1 MGSLFLWTLVTGI
14 LSQIVV
20 AIGVNVGGAPNTV
33 SMFLSWVIQILSGI
47 GVLSFTLK
55 AYDSIESVRLSD
67 LWHPQS
73 FLNYVGVAILLY
85 LMILGGLILFI
96 VPGIIAALTFG
107 LAPYIVIDKGL
118 GTIAALKE
126 SARITKGN
134 RLRFL
139 ALSGAT
145 TLIMLIGILAL
156 FVGVFV
162 AMPVIMLATI
172 AAYRAFSAAADTHA
186 APQPLSGGEISLLVA
201 GILIPL
207 LLVMIGIGSAIVL
220 GSIESARGKAQT
232 AMTMLDL
239 KQLQLG
245 LEVSYDTSGS
255 YPEKLSDALS
265 AIPRDPTDTSSPIS
279 LEGFTYTRGSDAQ
292 SYTLC
297 AASPISP
304 RTETGQQCVSSE
316 PVATTVTP

>member
-1 MGSLFLWTLVTGI
+1 
-14 LSQIVV
+14 
-20 AIGVNVGGAPNTV
+20 
-33 SMFLSWVIQILSGI
+33 
-47 GVLSFTLK
+47 
-55 AYDSIESVRLSD
+55 
-67 LWHPQS
+67 
-73 FLNYVGVAILLY
+73 
-85 LMILGGLILFI
+85 MILGGLILFI

-118 GTIAALKE
+118 GPIAALKE

-145 TLIMLIGILAL
+145 TLIMLLGILAL

-186 APQPLSGGEISLLVA
+186 VPQPLSGGEISFLVA

-220 GSIESARGKAQT
+220 GSIAVARGKAQT
-232 AMTMLDL
+232 AMTMLEL

-255 YPEKLSDALS
+255 YPEKLSDALF

-304 RTETGQQCVSSE
+304 RIETGRQCVSSE
-316 PVATTVTP
+316 PVETTATP